1 MMLGRMSRKAR
12 PVMREKSGE
21 VAPLCRMFDPGFK
34 GKFEVLAC
42 ADGEE
47 GFNLT
52 IRDNFRLPE
61 QEAMEAEL
69 PQGKG
74 DLGALGDPDA
84 TGVPKKHVEKHGGV
98 RFRKPKKTH
107 EPAVVPPLVPQ
118 VAGISRTRL
127 RRYNDYVVVSD
138 TLEGLGVPGGGE
150 AAVGSSAGSEPADDK
165 KRKGDSPAAGGP
177 KGRKLRRTRGVT
189 IPERTPAVTTKP
201 REETFSF
208 FDLPSSP
215 PRDATVD
222 AGVRKEG
229 RRSPSIEVV
238 TPPSTHVEDTG
249 KKAAG
254 QSIADTLDSS
264 NNLIDPQDSEVQGSE
279 KLKSSKTVGCGAWVG
294 GKTPKPPPLGAWVR
308 AWPLGLRFEAGCGA
322 GLGLMWRP
330 PIRLGF

>member
-118 VAGISRTRL
+118 VA
-127 RRYNDYVVVSD
+127 
-138 TLEGLGVPGGGE
+138 E
-150 AAVGSSAGSEPADDK
+150 
-165 KRKGDSPAAGGP
+165 
-177 KGRKLRRTRGVT
+177 
-189 IPERTPAVTTKP
+189 P

-238 TPPSTHVEDTG
+238 TPPSAHVEDTG

-254 QSIADTLDSS
+254 QSIADTLDSF